1 MKSFLKVLLFSV
13 LLSSCSSQIVKIG
26 RDANP
31 PNPTYDKNQA
41 FFIYGIAQTQEI
53 DGRTICKEKG
63 INRIRTQQTF
73 VNVVLQVV
81 TFGIYTPRTVEV
93 YCN

>member
-13 LLSSCSSQIVKIG
+13 LLSSCSSQIVKVG

-31 PNPTYDKNQA
+31 PNPAYDKNQA
-41 FFIYGIAQTQEI
+41 FFIYGIGQTQEI
-53 DGRTICKEKG
+53 DGRAICKEKG
-63 INRIRTQQTF
+63 INRIRTKQTF
-73 VNVVLQVV
+73 GNILLTLV
-81 TFGIYTPRTVEV
+81 TFGIYTPRTTEV

>member
-1 MKSFLKVLLFSV
+1 MKSFLKALLFSV
-13 LLSSCSSQIVKIG
+13 LLSSCSSQIVKVG

-41 FFIYGIAQTQEI
+41 FFIYGIGQTQEI
-53 DGRTICKEKG
+53 DGRAICREKG
-63 INRIRTQQTF
+63 INRIRTKQTF
-73 VNVVLQVV
+73 VNVLLQVV
-81 TFGIYTPRTVEV
+81 TLGIYTPRTLEV

>member
-53 DGRTICKEKG
+53 DGRAICKEKG

-81 TFGIYTPRTVEV
+81 TFGIYTPRTMEV